1 MSMEARMAITASTPI
16 ISIRVKAC
24 TRCSRCLL
32 MILICFLCWLSFSI
46 VLLVSTVYASRWPA
60 SFESVFKA
68 LPLFTSQPCPD
79 TGDEDPSPANHCDF
93 VAERYRS
100 SYATGSNKP
109 LRMAACRLRDGSL
122 RHPSSIGSVTCP
134 LPWNPSAKGKGIPGS
149 QPLRLCQPLAGD
161 GITLASR
168 QVGTMS
174 SPAKA
179 DARLRHPVGRWRAL
193 KPGYWFLSGV

>member
-1 MSMEARMAITASTPI
+1 MKTQA
-16 ISIRVKAC
+16 
-24 TRCSRCLL
+24 
-32 MILICFLCWLSFSI
+32 
-46 VLLVSTVYASRWPA
+46 
-60 SFESVFKA
+60 
-68 LPLFTSQPCPD
+68 
-79 TGDEDPSPANHCDF
+79 PANHCDF

-179 DARLRHPVGRWRAL
+179 DSRLRHPVGRWRAL
-193 KPGYWFLSGV
+193 KPGYWFLSGVSPAESDRFIRLKKEFSTAYSRGLRALGGPDGNAIALPLLLILGESDRWHDRNCRTHDLGQDEQDLQDLFRRRSFETP